1 MQGPVRRVSRRLR
14 LAARVLRRTDPR
26 IARRYLAAAREPKLH
41 LGCGGHLLDGWL
53 NADLRPRFAD
63 VMRIDAARPFPF
75 PDGTFRYVYS
85 EYMLGSLALREARS
99 MLSECFRVL
108 APGGRVRIA
117 TTDLAFLIRL
127 YGSERSA
134 LQERYVRWAAGRRMA
149 RCRHG
154 LCRGALPPHGAGAA
168 GEPGGEG
175 RPGLDVHRGV
185 GQHLGAA
192 GESGGEEQ
200 PGRPVAPG
208 VFLNHHL
215 HSDQARFVYDA
226 PVLRGMLKNAGFANV
241 VRCEIDGSDDSALR
255 GLANEGRMPEGF
267 LRLECLTLEGTR
279 PPGAAR
285 REAWR
290 SRWRRRTVQA
300 FRHRA
305 EEGAGAVDPAPSTS
319 RPPGAARRKDG
330 PAPPSRRRQGGA
342 GARSPGAARR
352 KV

>member
-1 MQGPVRRVSRRLR
+1 MQGPVRRVYRRLR
-14 LAARVLRRTDPR
+14 LAARILRRTDPR
-26 IARRYLAAAREPKLH
+26 IAQRYLASAREPGLH
-41 LGCGGHLLDGWL
+41 LGCGGRLLDGWL
-53 NADLRPRFAD
+53 NADLHPRFAD

-85 EYMLGSLALREARS
+85 EYMLGSLALREAES

-108 APGGRVRIA
+108 APGGRARIA

-154 LCRGALPPHGAGAA
+154 LCRGTRPPHGAGAA
-168 GEPGGEG
+168 GE
-175 RPGLDVHRGV
+175 
-185 GQHLGAA
+185 
-192 GESGGEEQ
+192 
-200 PGRPVAPG
+200 PG

-241 VRCEIDGSDDSALR
+241 VRCEIDGSDDPALR

-285 REAWR
+285 R
-290 SRWRRRTVQA
+290 
-300 FRHRA
+300 
-305 EEGAGAVDPAPSTS
+305 
-319 RPPGAARRKDG
+319 
-330 PAPPSRRRQGGA
+330 
-342 GARSPGAARR
+342 

>member
-1 MQGPVRRVSRRLR
+1 MQGPVRRVYRRLR

-75 PDGTFRYVYS
+75 PDDTFRYVYS
-85 EYMLGSLALREARS
+85 EYMLGSLALREAES

-134 LQERYVRWAAGRRMA
+134 LQERYVRWAACRRMA

-192 GESGGEEQ
+192 GESGGEGRPGLDVHRGVGQHLGAAGESGGEGRPGLDVHRGVGQHLGAAGEPGGEEQGEGQ

-285 REAWR
+285 R
-290 SRWRRRTVQA
+290 
-300 FRHRA
+300 
-305 EEGAGAVDPAPSTS
+305 
-319 RPPGAARRKDG
+319 
-330 PAPPSRRRQGGA
+330 
-342 GARSPGAARR
+342 

>member
-1 MQGPVRRVSRRLR
+1 MQGPVRRVYRRLR

-53 NADLRPRFAD
+53 NTDLRPRFAD

-85 EYMLGSLALREARS
+85 EYMLGSLALREAES

-127 YGSERSA
+127 YRSERST

-154 LCRGALPPHGAGAA
+154 LCRGALPPHGTGAAGEPGGEGRSGLDVHRGVGQHLGAA

-285 REAWR
+285 R
-290 SRWRRRTVQA
+290 
-300 FRHRA
+300 
-305 EEGAGAVDPAPSTS
+305 
-319 RPPGAARRKDG
+319 
-330 PAPPSRRRQGGA
+330 
-342 GARSPGAARR
+342 